1 MVPALLGLAGVL
13 ALAAPTGASQYPV
26 PYNFSAGVLAAAL
39 TPGAPPPGSN
49 DWSCRP
55 SAAHPE
61 PVILVHG
68 LAANMTDNWQTISPL
83 LANNGYCVFAL
94 TYGTNPD
101 FPFPLDQIGGLA
113 PLEESAQTIG
123 DFVDQV
129 LAATGATKVNIVGHS
144 EGATMPDYYVKFLG
158 GAAKVDHYVG
168 IAPVYHGTTL
178 YGLSSYVTALAS
190 IFPPGAQAVGQF
202 CASCQEFLAGSPFVT
217 ALNAGGAAVAGVTYT
232 NIVTRYDELVI
243 PYTSGFL
250 AGSNVVNIV
259 VQDQCALDFADHV
272 AMAADHIVGQDVLN
286 ALDPAHARA
295 PRCSLVLYG
304 VGG

>member
-1 MVPALLGLAGVL
+1 MHAPEARRMHERRIVSMVPALLGLAGVL

-101 FPFPLDQIGGLA
+101 FPFPLDQIGDSRRSRRA
-113 PLEESAQTIG
+113 RRRSAT
-123 DFVDQV
+123 
-129 LAATGATKVNIVGHS
+129 
-144 EGATMPDYYVKFLG
+144 
-158 GAAKVDHYVG
+158 
-168 IAPVYHGTTL
+168 
-178 YGLSSYVTALAS
+178 SS
-190 IFPPGAQAVGQF
+190 IR
-202 CASCQEFLAGSPFVT
+202 CSP
-217 ALNAGGAAVAGVTYT
+217 
-232 NIVTRYDELVI
+232 R
-243 PYTSGFL
+243 
-250 AGSNVVNIV
+250 
-259 VQDQCALDFADHV
+259 
-272 AMAADHIVGQDVLN
+272 
-286 ALDPAHARA
+286 RA
-295 PRCSLVLYG
+295 PPR
-304 VGG
+304 

>member
-1 MVPALLGLAGVL
+1 MHERRIVTIVPALLGLAGVL
-13 ALAAPTGASQYPV
+13 GLAAPTGASQYPV

-49 DWSCRP
+49 DWSCRS

-68 LAANMTDNWQTISPL
+68 LAANMTDNWQTLSPL

-94 TYGTNPD
+94 TYDTNPD

-144 EGATMPDYYVKFLG
+144 EGATIPTTTSSSS
-158 GAAKVDHYVG
+158 AAR
-168 IAPVYHGTTL
+168 PRWTTT
-178 YGLSSYVTALAS
+178 S
-190 IFPPGAQAVGQF
+190 
-202 CASCQEFLAGSPFVT
+202 GSPPSTT
-217 ALNAGGAAVAGVTYT
+217 ARRSTGCRRT
-232 NIVTRYDELVI
+232 
-243 PYTSGFL
+243 
-250 AGSNVVNIV
+250 
-259 VQDQCALDFADHV
+259 
-272 AMAADHIVGQDVLN
+272 
-286 ALDPAHARA
+286 
-295 PRCSLVLYG
+295 
-304 VGG
+304 